1 MYNTTELCAL
11 TFLVREIFPK
21 ISRFFPCSRVIAS
34 DNYTSES
41 QNNEAVRPFEPQSGE
56 TLVERPHYS
65 AGNTVKQSDAVTMTC
80 LTAAV

>member
-65 AGNTVKQSDAVTMTC
+65 AGNTVKQSDAVTIC
-80 LTAAV
+80 IA

>member
-65 AGNTVKQSDAVTMTC
+65 AGNTVKQSDAVTMC
-80 LTAAV
+80 IA

>member
-56 TLVERPHYS
+56 TLVERSHYS
-65 AGNTVKQSDAVTMTC
+65 VGNTAKQSDAIIR
-80 LTAAV
+80 AESRIQ